1 MTVVELLRL
10 VEGLADHRAGVV
22 GLVRVADVQGDVL
35 LAHGEDRPLVEHLR
49 ADVAQLAQLG
59 IGDALD
65 GLGILDDARV
75 GHQEAGHVRPVLI
88 DVRVERGRGQRAG
101 DVAAAAGEGL
111 DRAVGHDAV
120 KAGHHDAAAGG
131 RVLQRLIARLLIDGT
146 VETELQP
153 HSAVEEVEAQIVG
166 HQLRREIFAARDE
179 LVLTDP
185 LIHLPAQG
193 GELALEVGPEPQ
205 LVADGEIAVADHL
218 IDPVAADAVLQVR
231 VAQIQQVRD
240 LVIVLIALA
249 RGTHDDDA
257 AALVRGDDGADFF
270 KLCGVRHGR
279 SAEFQNF

>member
-1 MTVVELLRL
+1 M
-10 VEGLADHRAGVV
+10 
-22 GLVRVADVQGDVL
+22 
-35 LAHGEDRPLVEHLR
+35 
-49 ADVAQLAQLG
+49 
-59 IGDALD
+59 
-65 GLGILDDARV
+65 
-75 GHQEAGHVRPVLI
+75 
-88 DVRVERGRGQRAG
+88 
-101 DVAAAAGEGL
+101 
-111 DRAVGHDAV
+111 
-120 KAGHHDAAAGG
+120 
-131 RVLQRLIARLLIDGT
+131 LQRLIARLLIDGT

-185 LIHLPAQG
+185 LIHLSAQG